1 LSGTSHAKGSAGAT
15 QVGWS
20 EQMVVTRPR
29 QQTWGIVHVTF
40 PQLII
45 GFTPVPVVDVTEVEP
60 FVALVL
66 GPVEVWPVV

>member
-1 LSGTSHAKGSAGAT
+1 
-15 QVGWS
+15 
-20 EQMVVTRPR
+20 MVVTRPR